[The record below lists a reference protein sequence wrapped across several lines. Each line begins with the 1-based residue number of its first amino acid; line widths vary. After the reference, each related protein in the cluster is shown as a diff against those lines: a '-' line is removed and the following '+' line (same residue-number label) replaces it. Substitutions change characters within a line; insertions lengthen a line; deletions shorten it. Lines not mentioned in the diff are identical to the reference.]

1 MNKEYT
7 INDLLTIVDDITL
20 ISINNNLF
28 IKDKIVKKID
38 LIKQLS
44 TTTID
49 ILNYNTHKKEGL
61 FKYLNTITQKL
72 STTKKNYNQLNNKL
86 NIILGNI
93 IHNAYLTSGYQVLL
107 SNIPERAD
115 QLYNK
120 TTIDIDAE
128 SIYDTIEVYTGSDT
142 VLSVIKINNNTY
154 LAKLKDINDARYV
167 CSIIH
172 NMQIEKNIIKVEMLE
187 NLEHCFNED
196 NIGSDTNT
204 TDTNTTSNIDID
216 IDSSTYVDTTINNNN
231 NTNTNTKIKLLL
243 ETYFEL
249 IYNKINSILSYFWTK
264 KNIV

>member
-7 INDLLTIVDDITL
+7 INDLLTIVDDIIL

-61 FKYLNTITQKL
+61 FNYLNTITQKL

-120 TTIDIDAE
+120 TTINIDAE

-196 NIGSDTNT
+196 NIAS
-204 TDTNTTSNIDID
+204 NTTSDIDID
-216 IDSSTYVDTTINNNN
+216 KDSSTYVDTTINNNSN
-231 NTNTNTKIKLLL
+231 TNTNTNTNTKIKLLL

-264 KNIV
+264 KI

>member
-120 TTIDIDAE
+120 TTINIDAE

-187 NLEHCFNED
+187 NLEHCLNED
-196 NIGSDTNT
+196 NIAS
-204 TDTNTTSNIDID
+204 NTTSDID
-216 IDSSTYVDTTINNNN
+216 IDKDSSTYLDNTIIN
-231 NTNTNTKIKLLL
+231 NTNTNTNTNTKTNTKIKLLL